1 MFNVVKKTSNP
12 LTSTHLLLTYYFVVA
27 QVAIIMEDLSTEI
40 EVLGFIVN
48 SCDILHFGP
57 KLLHGHGLRNI
68 IDLIVFTFKLQKDFH
83 FEFWKLRNLPA
94 RTNRTRSQTSSLKIS
109 VKSTLFLKWTPWKQ
123 YFFQKRQFWV
133 LPFKFIREI

>member
-1 MFNVVKKTSNP
+1 MTSDP
-12 LTSTHLLLTYYFVVA
+12 RTSRYLLLTYYFVVA
-27 QVAIIMEDLSTEI
+27 QVAIVMEDLSTEI
-40 EVLGFIVN
+40 KVLEFLFN
-48 SCDILHFGP
+48 SSGLLHFVP
-57 KLLHGHGLRNI
+57 KLLHGHGLGNI

-109 VKSTLFLKWTPWKQ
+109 VKSTLFLKCTPWKR